1 MKKLISL
8 FICLSV
14 ILTMSLTLLSCA
26 DNSGANGTQNDASTS
41 DKNDDPVL
49 TPEAMK
55 IEDRYV
61 VISEDSFKIKVT
73 EDEKTTLCNA
83 RVATLK
89 NDNGEHATY
98 IDVLDDEL
106 KVKVFKIYRGRTVVE
121 LVGDD
126 MLAIMNVNILPDKQL
141 VMFTDFVR
149 VTDHRPNLDG
159 SYDDVEN
166 VSFYSAY
173 DGVGATLIDH
183 VMNSFMIMR
192 LETDVIAYFHETI
205 TEFSMLRSLKP
216 TSTCVL
222 LADSYSEADKAI
234 TYSDTEKTASLF
246 ENEDFV
252 RTKLNFDYV
261 LSLYSISR

>member
-8 FICLSV
+8 LICLSV

-26 DNSGANGTQNDASTS
+26 DNNGAKDSQNDATTN
-41 DKNDDPVL
+41 DKKDDPVL
-49 TPEAMK
+49 TPEDMK

-126 MLAIMNVNILPDKQL
+126 RLAIMNVNILPDKSL
-141 VMFTDFVR
+141 VMVTNLVNITDK
-149 VTDHRPNLDG
+149 RPNTDG

-166 VSFYSAY
+166 VDFYSVAFGY
-173 DGVGATLIDH
+173 GTSLNGSVA
-183 VMNSFMIMR
+183 NSAAIRRYESDVANFFN
-192 LETDVIAYFHETI
+192 ETVNEVSEVKAF
-205 TEFSMLRSLKP
+205 KP
-216 TSTCVL
+216 NSTCVL
-222 LADSYSEADKAI
+222 LADSYSEADKAM

-246 ENEDFV
+246 ENEEFV